1 MVIFTTKRVPPQWN
15 KQSEAPFAGRS
26 TKPEQ
31 RSSPQCPGSL
41 PLLLFA
47 VLATAIIS
55 AVRQKPLICE
65 QCVFFVCLFVC
76 MFKPPQRSP
85 GEMLVP
91 QVNSVS
97 FASGHTNTYWLH
109 CPSWH
114 AGPMSHAFPR
124 SIHTICP
131 SGLKFLVGSQ
141 LWLFS
146 LLFWFPSLELYF
158 ALVDSQASFPTQQ
171 AALKVLRAPT
181 HCVLHFANKYI
192 WWCYNSK

>member
-1 MVIFTTKRVPPQWN
+1 MPSFPSSASICSFGHSDHLRCQTETTNLWTMH
-15 KQSEAPFAGRS
+15 AF
-26 TKPEQ
+26 
-31 RSSPQCPGSL
+31 
-41 PLLLFA
+41 F
-47 VLATAIIS
+47 
-55 AVRQKPLICE
+55 
-65 QCVFFVCLFVC
+65 FWFVCL
-76 MFKPPQRSP
+76 FKPPQRSP
-85 GEMLVP
+85 REMLVP
-91 QVNSVS
+91 QVSSVS

-109 CPSWH
+109 CHSWH
-114 AGPMSHAFPR
+114 AGPMSHAFPCG
-124 SIHTICP
+124 IHTICP
-131 SGLKFLVGSQ
+131 NGLKFLVGSQ